1 MSDTCQLTLRTDILK
16 RKTDDEDTKR
26 YAVQVMTSTQSF
38 KYTLDKL
45 AQLEEQIRSQL
56 NVLGGNELIGRILDY
71 LTNNLI

>member
-1 MSDTCQLTLRTDILK
+1 VPRAHALSDILK

-38 KYTLDKL
+38 QYTLDKL
-45 AQLEEQIRSQL
+45 QVLAQQLRGQIAA
-56 NVLGGNELIGRILDY
+56 LGGNVYIDRIIDY

>member
-1 MSDTCQLTLRTDILK
+1 MPRAHALSDILK

-38 KYTLDKL
+38 QYTLDKL
-45 AQLEEQIRSQL
+45 QVLAQQLRGQIAA
-56 NVLGGNELIGRILDY
+56 LGGNVYIDRIIDY

>member
-1 MSDTCQLTLRTDILK
+1 LSDILK

-38 KYTLDKL
+38 QYTLDKL
-45 AQLEEQIRSQL
+45 QVLAQQLRGQIAA
-56 NVLGGNELIGRILDY
+56 LGGNVYIDRIIDY